1 MVSCCE
7 VVEIVRA
14 NDPRAIRQPAMKEV
28 YKETLKAS
36 LRDKLVEIYGLD
48 LEKRFLIEL
57 DTSQED
63 AEGNVCKIPSVL
75 VEFV

>member
-1 MVSCCE
+1 
-7 VVEIVRA
+7 
-14 NDPRAIRQPAMKEV
+14 MKEV